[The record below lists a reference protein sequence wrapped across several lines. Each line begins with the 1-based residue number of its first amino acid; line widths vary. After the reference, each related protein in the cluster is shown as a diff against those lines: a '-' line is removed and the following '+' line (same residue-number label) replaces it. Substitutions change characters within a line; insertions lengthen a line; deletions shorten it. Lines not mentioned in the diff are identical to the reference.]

1 MGIKKNIMEDNNDF
15 DWIVDIKPNPFE
27 LYPFVV
33 VFIDNKNVTEEEIG
47 YLIDLLKS
55 ADVTA
60 SDWDLASESL
70 LKYGKENLGAY
81 LKVYVNQ
88 YGFKKISYGDHRLR
102 HEEYAWDNVDEY
114 LASKNNFEYKE
125 YKLKD
130 IVKPNDLN
138 ESDDFDWMRGD
149 IETPLNQFYYL
160 GYGGEDIIGFKVRIS
175 KSSRFYDPDDEGN
188 PIDEVGVIND
198 YSDGDTNLP
207 IEVLWPSYYGS
218 FTNTYN
224 WNDLIVV
231 NRGNKLNESD
241 DFDWIRDV
249 VPISDGDDMYTQAT
263 MGDSFKI
270 RVKEPYLRKDCSDQ
284 YLIYGV
290 AKKGTNITF
299 VEARN
304 GIDIYDGSCN
314 SATTNRGLLLKFNDY
329 RGHGHDGGLPD
340 RSFIENDKISHLCNE
355 SCWWVHPQVI
365 EVINDNINE
374 STDDFDWIRDTEP
387 DPSVPYVGM
396 RFKITQDQ
404 DTKVIYTINGIT
416 DTHMVINWVD
426 PDSEGYMDDFK
437 WPLNSYFGFVD
448 KGDVEIVYEN
458 LNESDDLDWIRSS
471 KPTLHDKVITFEP
484 MIDIEEYRVV
494 KDQIKQ
500 HNNWGDNVSWWRTG
514 SLDGGPMF
522 ETDQLI
528 HHLIIGLDGKMV
540 YGGID
545 SYEIDVLFEDGWSD
559 EEIRNAYDDKYVDID
574 TFIESNENHFYN
586 PETIDGR
593 KYFNIP
599 YTKPI
604 TESEDFDFL
613 KDDEDK
619 PLIIRGGI
627 IDTERSTF
635 SKSEILKR
643 IHESGYEW
651 AYGDDIFDVTGK
663 LIFEPSRYIFLGP
676 IGHPVNLKENR
687 ILHDDDL
694 DYIKKNNLLDLL
706 YKT

>member
-15 DWIVDIKPNPFE
+15 DWIGDIKPNPFE

-47 YLIDLLKS
+47 SLIDLLKS

-60 SDWDLASESL
+60 YDWDLASESL
-70 LKYGKENLGAY
+70 LRHGKENLDAY
-81 LKVYVNQ
+81 VKVYVHQN
-88 YGFKKISYGDHRLR
+88 GFKKLGYGDHRFLF
-102 HEEYAWDNVDEY
+102 EEYAWYNADEY

-130 IVKPNDLN
+130 IVKPNELN

-188 PIDEVGVIND
+188 PIDEVGVISD
-198 YSDGDTNLP
+198 YSDGEVNLP

-218 FTNTYN
+218 FTNTYG
-224 WNDLIVV
+224 WDDLIVV

-270 RVKEPYLRKDCSDQ
+270 RVKEPYLKKDCSDQ
-284 YLIYGV
+284 YLIYGA

-304 GIDIYDGSCN
+304 GIDVYDGSCN
-314 SATTNRGLLLKFNDY
+314 SATTRRALLLKFNHY

-500 HNNWGDNVSWWRTG
+500 HNNWGDNVGWWHTG
-514 SLDGGPMF
+514 SLDGPMF
-522 ETDQLI
+522 ETVETDQLI

-604 TESEDFDFL
+604 TESEDFFDSI
-613 KDDEDK
+613 KDDEEK
-619 PLIIRGGI
+619 PKIIPGGI
-627 IDTERSTF
+627 IDIEDSTF
-635 SKSEILKR
+635 SKNEILKR
-643 IHESGYEW
+643 IHELGYVWNSG
-651 AYGDDIFDVTGK
+651 DSVFDGRGE
-663 LIFEPSRYIFLGP
+663 LYFNPSRYIYLGP
-676 IGHPVNLKENR
+676 IGSPVNLSDNKL
-687 ILHDDDL
+687 LHT
-694 DYIKKNNLLDLL
+694 DYVERNLLDSV
-706 YKT
+706 YRT